1 MGAQTLTTTV
11 LRTTDSGRTW
21 RSAVACPMHYGPRDL
36 TVDVR
41 QPWVVY
47 AGCDSYG
54 VYRSLDSG
62 ATWRR
67 ITPNA
72 IETVTEV
79 VVDPADSRRLYAGTY
94 TGSGVSGVYRSTD
107 RGTTWTR
114 FSTGMT
120 TTWTHALAITSTS
133 SALHAG
139 TTGYGLDGGGGGV
152 FTYRLK

>member
-1 MGAQTLTTTV
+1 MLCRVAGPVSAGDSLPGV
-11 LRTTDSGRTW
+11 RARPLR
-21 RSAVACPMHYGPRDL
+21 PHLDL
-36 TVDVR
+36 R
-41 QPWVVY
+41 QPSVVY
-47 AGCDSYG
+47 AGCDSAG

-67 ITPNA
+67 ITPDA
-72 IETVTEV
+72 IRTVTEV

-94 TGSGVSGVYRSTD
+94 DDSGAAGVYRSID
-107 RGTTWTR
+107 RGATWTR

-120 TTWTHALAITSTS
+120 TTWTHSLTITSTS

-139 TTGYGLDGGGGGV
+139 TTGYGLDGGGGGF